1 MVEKYKINLK
11 VFTLRL
17 KKMRKEVEKIS
28 EVTEE
33 SRKPVI
39 LDQTAVGR
47 LSRIDAIQ
55 SQAMQLETERRRI
68 LGMQRIDSALHRIIN
83 KEYGFCTSCGY
94 EIEPKR
100 LENDPTI
107 PTCIDCAKLSEKK
120 TAKNLL

>member
-1 MVEKYKINLK
+1 MDKKNKIDK
-11 VFTLRL
+11 KAFMLRL
-17 KKMRKEVEKIS
+17 KKMRKEVKIIS

-33 SRKPVI
+33 SRQPVE

-47 LSRIDAIQ
+47 LSRMDALQ
-55 SQAMQLETERRRI
+55 SQAMQIETERRRI
-68 LGMQRIDSALHRIIN
+68 IGIQRIDSALQRI
-83 KEYGFCTSCGY
+83 KDEEYGFCTGCGY

-120 TAKNLL
+120 